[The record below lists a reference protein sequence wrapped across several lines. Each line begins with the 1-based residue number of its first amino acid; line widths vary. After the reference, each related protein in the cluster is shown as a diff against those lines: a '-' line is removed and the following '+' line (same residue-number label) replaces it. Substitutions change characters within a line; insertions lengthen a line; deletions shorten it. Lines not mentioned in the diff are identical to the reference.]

1 MDDYNKNF
9 DKEEL
14 KKNSKIDIKI
24 EELKRIRKI
33 FLVILRVKQ
42 YYIRNNLKI
51 I

>member
-1 MDDYNKNF
+1 LDDYNKNF

-14 KKNSKIDIKI
+14 KKNSKI

>member
-14 KKNSKIDIKI
+14 KKNSKI